1 MATDSE
7 LIRDYARTGSESAF
21 TELVRRHINLVF
33 SAALR
38 ESHGD
43 VPGAQGITQAVF
55 AEAAR
60 KAARLGRHPAL
71 AGWLYTCVRQMSA
84 NARRADHRRQHR
96 EQEAHA
102 MKELLSPDASE
113 AVWRQI
119 EPVLDDAMHQLG
131 EIDRAAVVLRYFEGR
146 SHKEVGLALGVSESA
161 ARKRVDRSLE
171 KLRATLATRG
181 ITSTVAGLTA
191 ALALG
196 AVVSAPS
203 NLAATVAVGALAAPA
218 STASTTI
225 TLLKL
230 ITMTKLQAIITGAI
244 VVGMAIPLV
253 VQHQTQARLRAEN
266 ESLNQQMAQLQAAN
280 ESQTVSAAP
289 AKPVLTDE
297 QLGELLRLRSEVG
310 MLRRQTIDL
319 EKLRL
324 ENSRLRSAPANATP
338 GPALDA
344 DEQQLAAVIGR
355 VNDAKQSCLGLF
367 LFAGDNGGQFPTNL
381 NQLAPY
387 LKNGLTGTNDFQ
399 LLYQGTMGAFTNPGS
414 TASTIVIRERTATP
428 AANGGWLKVYGFADG
443 HVETHVEQ
451 NGDFDA
457 WEAQHMPPPVS
468 TQQPPQ

>member
-43 VPGAQGITQAVF
+43 VPGAQDITQVVF

-60 KAARLGRHPAL
+60 RASRLCRHPAL
-71 AGWLYTCVRQMSA
+71 AGWLYTCVRRMSA

-102 MKELLSPDASE
+102 MKELLSPDPTE
-113 AVWRQI
+113 GVWRQI
-119 EPVLDDAMHQLG
+119 EPVLDDAMHELG
-131 EIDRAAVVLRYFEGR
+131 EIDRAAVVLRFFEGQT
-146 SHKEVGLALGVSESA
+146 HKEVGLALGVSEGA

-171 KLRATLATRG
+171 QLRAALATRG
-181 ITSTVAGLTA
+181 ITSTAAGLTA
-191 ALALG
+191 ALAFG

-203 NLAATVAVGALAAPA
+203 NLAATVAVGALAAAA
-218 STASTTI
+218 SGASTTI

-230 ITMTKLQAIITGAI
+230 ITMTKLQAVITGAI

-253 VQHQTQARLRAEN
+253 LQRQTQARLRAEN
-266 ESLNQQMAQLQAAN
+266 EVLQQQVAELQAAN

-289 AKPVLTDE
+289 AKPALTDE
-297 QLGELLRLRSEVG
+297 QVGELLRLRSEVG
-310 MLRRQTIDL
+310 MLRRQTNDL
-319 EKLRL
+319 ERLRS
-324 ENSRLRSAPANATP
+324 ENSRLRSAPANASP
-338 GPALDA
+338 GAAQDA
-344 DEQQLAAVIGR
+344 DAQQRAAIIGR
-355 VNDAKQSCLGLF
+355 MNDAKQSCLGL
-367 LFAGDNGGQFPTNL
+367 LMFAGDNGGQFPTNL
-381 NQLAPY
+381 NQTDPY
-387 LKNGLTGTNDFQ
+387 LKGALSGTNDFE
-399 LLYQGTMGAFTNPGS
+399 LLYQGSEGAFTNPGS

-428 AANGGWLKVYGFADG
+428 APNGGWLKVYGFADG
-443 HVETHVEQ
+443 HVETHSEQ

-457 WEAQHMPPPVS
+457 WEAQHMPPPAPA
-468 TQQPPQ
+468 QQPPQ